1 MVTCLPPPQALHAGT
16 PMWGSALPWV
26 FLDPKQMCVEDPGMS
41 FGLLSLLT
49 DGIMIVSPIICSVM
63 MEHEEIVDCSLAAS
77 QR

>member
-1 MVTCLPPPQALHAGT
+1 
-16 PMWGSALPWV
+16 
-26 FLDPKQMCVEDPGMS
+26 MS
-41 FGLLSLLT
+41 LQLAVLTGAMSSHLVPIISLLT